1 MLIHTTIA
9 GALQEKDMT
18 TVIIMLLIITI
29 AAAAFL
35 GSELTFTR
43 NALFRSC

>member
-1 MLIHTTIA
+1 M
-9 GALQEKDMT
+9 M

-29 AAAAFL
+29 ATAAFL

-43 NALFRSC
+43 NALLRSC